1 MEHEFRTRMN
11 RQLYEEASEWFVRF
25 RAGDIDAAARRE
37 LDRRLRASPEFV
49 RAYLEIAAIWSEAST
64 LDPQRRWDAA
74 SLISD
79 ATAHDGNVLELADGD
94 FGDLAAD
101 RTSQARPRGYTI
113 TRRRRMRLAA
123 AGVALAVIVGGAAAF
138 YHSGMSVYETSTG
151 EQRFMNLVDGSTVEL
166 NSQSRIEVRYTAAER
181 AVTLVQGEALF
192 HVAKD
197 RSRPFIVSAGGTRVR
212 AVGTEFDVYKKPV
225 ATIISVLE
233 GRVEVVSTP
242 AQKAREAAGGA
253 EKISASMGLAARSAT
268 DAAAGPVALSAGYRL
283 AVTSAGIGNSI
294 QLDAVAAIAWTRQ
307 QLVFDS
313 ASVPDIVAEFNRYN
327 TRQMVIEGDLDGLR
341 LSGVFSSTDPMAFVR
356 FLQDRFGVVVY
367 ESESEIRVGN
377 KKT

>member
-1 MEHEFRTRMN
+1 MN

-25 RAGDIDAAARRE
+25 RTGDIDAADRRE
-37 LDRRLRASPEFV
+37 LDRRLRTSPEFV

-94 FGDLAAD
+94 FGDYAAD
-101 RTSQARPRGYTI
+101 RTSQARPSGHTHLG
-113 TRRRRMRLAA
+113 RRRTGLAA
-123 AGVALAVIVGGAAAF
+123 AGVALAVIVVGAVAF
-138 YHSGMSVYETSTG
+138 YRSGVSVYETSTG

-166 NSQSRIEVRYTAAER
+166 NSQSKIEVRYTAAER
-181 AVTLVQGEALF
+181 AVTLARGEALF

-197 RSRPFIVSAGGTRVR
+197 RSRPFIVSAGGTHVR

-233 GRVEVVSTP
+233 GRVEVVSAP
-242 AQKAREAAGGA
+242 AQRAREAAGGA
-253 EKISASMGLAARSAT
+253 EKMSASMSPTARSAT
-268 DAAAGPVALSAGYRL
+268 EAATGPVALSAGYRL

-327 TRQMVIEGDLDGLR
+327 TRQMVIEGDLDGLH

-356 FLQDRFGVVVY
+356 FLQDRFGVAVY
-367 ESESEIRVGN
+367 ETESEIRVGN